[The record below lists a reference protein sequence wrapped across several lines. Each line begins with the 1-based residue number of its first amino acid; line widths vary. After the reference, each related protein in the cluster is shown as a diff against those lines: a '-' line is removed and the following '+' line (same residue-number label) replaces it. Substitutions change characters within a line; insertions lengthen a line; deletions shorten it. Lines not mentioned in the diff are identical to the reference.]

1 MKFGD
6 IRESYKRRA
15 ILKNKQIAIVSLSL
29 IFIGL
34 NPVTLKSQAPVKPIK
49 TKNSIQRIDSLTKQ
63 YYTQI
68 PSHTKPKSSFI
79 SNYSE
84 YSPSHFN
91 ANMKKL
97 GSSIP
102 FEVNSQVERYIKYY
116 LSLKP
121 EFYDILHERMQT
133 YFPVFEEILDG
144 QNLPLELKYVSVIES
159 NLNPNAVS
167 WCGATGLWQFMPYTG
182 KNMGMRINYSLDERK
197 SILKSTQTAC
207 TYFQNSQGLFD
218 DWLMSIASYNCGAGN
233 VQKAIRRSG
242 LEDPDFWEIVRFLP
256 KETQN
261 YIPKFIAVT
270 YILNFTVH
278 AERLNYNKESE
289 FLVYT
294 NVDTALHFE
303 KVCKYLQPESE
314 KELTKLNCELLKPNT
329 ANATNNCIILPYD
342 NSMQFFRDQDTLI
355 AHYGLSKNE
364 LVQYSSYSSNRSS
377 GRAQYHRIRSGETL
391 SGIARKYRTSVK
403 RIMRLNGM
411 RSTFIRAGKSIRV
424 R

>member
-1 MKFGD
+1 MKT
-6 IRESYKRRA
+6 
-15 ILKNKQIAIVSLSL
+15 KQIVILGLSYL
-29 IFIGL
+29 FL
-34 NPVTLKSQAPVKPIK
+34 AFNASKLVAQKLVKPKSII
-49 TKNSIQRIDSLTKQ
+49 NNIQRIDSLTKQ

-68 PSHTKPKSSFI
+68 PSHTKPKSSII

-84 YSPSHFN
+84 YSTDHFN
-91 ANMKKL
+91 ENMKKL

-102 FEVNSQVERYIKYY
+102 FEVNNSVERYIKYY

-144 QNLPLELKYVSVIES
+144 QNLPIELKYVSVIES

-182 KNMGMRINYSLDERK
+182 KNMGMLINYSLDERK
-197 SILKSTQTAC
+197 SIFKSTQTAC
-207 TYFQNSQGLFD
+207 TYFQNSQGLFN

-233 VQKAIRRSG
+233 IQKAIRRSG
-242 LEDPDFWEIVRFLP
+242 LENPNFWEIVRYLP

-278 AERLNYNKESE
+278 AERLNHNQKSE
-289 FLVYT
+289 FLVST

-303 KVCKYLQPESE
+303 RVCKYLQPSSE
-314 KELTKLNCELLKPNT
+314 KELTQLNCELLKPNT

-364 LVQYSSYSSNRSS
+364 IVQYSSYNSNRSS
-377 GRAQYHRIRSGETL
+377 GRSQYHRIQSGETL

-403 RIMRLNGM
+403 KIMRLNGM
-411 RSTFIRAGKSIRV
+411 RSTFIRTGKNLRV

>member
-1 MKFGD
+1 MKT
-6 IRESYKRRA
+6 
-15 ILKNKQIAIVSLSL
+15 KQIAILGLSYIFLAFNTSTL
-29 IFIGL
+29 IA
-34 NPVTLKSQAPVKPIK
+34 QAPVKTKPIN
-49 TKNSIQRIDSLTKQ
+49 NSIQRIDSLTKQ

-68 PSHTKPKSSFI
+68 PSHIKPKSSFI
-79 SNYSE
+79 INYSDYTAE
-84 YSPSHFN
+84 HFN
-91 ANMKKL
+91 ENMKKL

-102 FEVNSQVERYIKYY
+102 FEVNNSVERYIKYY

-144 QNLPLELKYVSVIES
+144 QNLPSELKYVSVIES

-218 DWLMSIASYNCGAGN
+218 NWLMSIASYNCGAGN

-242 LEDPDFWEIVRFLP
+242 LENPNFWEIVPYLP

-278 AERLNYNKESE
+278 AERLNYNQMSE
-289 FLVYT
+289 FLVFT

-303 KVCKYLQPESE
+303 KVCKYLKPSSE

-342 NSMQFFRDQDTLI
+342 NSMQFFRDQDTLV

-364 LVQYSSYSSNRSS
+364 LVQYSSYNSNRSTGKS
-377 GRAQYHRIRSGETL
+377 QYHRIRPGETL

-403 RIMRLNGM
+403 KIMRLNGM
-411 RSTFIRAGKSIRV
+411 RSTFIRAGKNLRV

>member
-1 MKFGD
+1 
-6 IRESYKRRA
+6 
-15 ILKNKQIAIVSLSL
+15 LKNKQTAKIGLSYIL
-29 IFIGL
+29 IGL
-34 NPVTLKSQAPVKPIK
+34 NILIASAQAPVKPK
-49 TKNSIQRIDSLTKQ
+49 FVQNSIERIDSLTKQ

-79 SNYSE
+79 NDFSE

-91 ANMKKL
+91 KNMNKL

-102 FEVNSQVERYIKYY
+102 FEVNSEVERYIEYY

-121 EFYDILHERMQT
+121 EFYDKLHERMRT

-207 TYFQNSQGLFD
+207 TYFKNSQGLFD
-218 DWLMSIASYNCGAGN
+218 DWLKSIASYNCGAGN
-233 VQKAIRRSG
+233 VQKAIKRSG
-242 LEDPDFWEIVRFLP
+242 LEDPSFWEIVRYLP

-278 AERLNYNKESE
+278 AERTNYNKESD
-289 FLVYT
+289 FLVNT
-294 NVDTALHFE
+294 SVDTALHFE

-342 NSMQFFRDQDTLI
+342 QSMRFYGDKDTLI
-355 AHYGLSKNE
+355 ANYGLSKNE
-364 LVQYSSYSSNRSS
+364 LVQYSSFHSNKSS

-391 SGIARKYRTSVK
+391 GGIARKYRTSVK

-411 RSTFIRAGKSIRV
+411 RSTFIRAGKRIRI